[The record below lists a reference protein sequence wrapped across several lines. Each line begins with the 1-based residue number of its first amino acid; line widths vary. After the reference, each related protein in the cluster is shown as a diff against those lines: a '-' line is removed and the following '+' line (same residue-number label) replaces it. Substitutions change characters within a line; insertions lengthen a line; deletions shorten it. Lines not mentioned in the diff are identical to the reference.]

1 MDDGDVEIDGDSE
14 GRDVGHCD
22 ADGTI
27 DGAEDGS
34 VDNDGCVEIEG
45 DSDGRLVL
53 MKETKLNKRDV
64 NVRSRVKYIT
74 VPTIT
79 IHVSSLSL
87 TATVTPKDSSKAS
100 CSAQLRST
108 GCH

>member
-27 DGAEDGS
+27 DGADDGS

-45 DSDGRLVL
+45 ASDGRLVL
-53 MKETKLNKRDV
+53 DTFTFEETSVRIELNQRPRWTV
-64 NVRSRVKYIT
+64 MPRSLT
-74 VPTIT
+74 SPA
-79 IHVSSLSL
+79 SL
-87 TATVTPKDSSKAS
+87 TATETPMDSSKAS
-100 CSAQLRST
+100 CSAPLTSM
-108 GCH
+108 G